1 MTNYTAGQIKDTD
14 NLKEVIER
22 LNYELKLIEQAFGQ
36 PIRLPTLAAE
46 PNRPRDGLVAY
57 ADGTAWDPGA
67 GEGLYTYFA
76 GAWHK
81 NANLA
86 TELFTPVT
94 PLSFSGTNLVIA
106 SATAIAAGAVELA
119 TPSEVI
125 TGTDSTRA
133 VTPEG
138 FADAL
143 DAGQGIVTIASGS
156 LAAAATQPITD
167 IPDYYAYLVLQVT
180 GWSQGT
186 NTSRLRVRASVD
198 NGSNY
203 DSTAGNY
210 LGNVITTATVTNFTT
225 NALASMIDGAT
236 QTTAQTGS
244 ACLTLKGY
252 QGGPNPS
259 FDYRVLA
266 NATESRGF
274 GHYIGSASPID
285 ALEISMSA
293 AGSFDAGTYA
303 LYGVR

>member
-81 NANLA
+81 DAPF
-86 TELFTPVT
+86 FTPVS
-94 PLSFSGTNLVIA
+94 PLSFSGATLVIA
-106 SATAIAAGAVELA
+106 AGTALAAGILELA
-119 TPSEVI
+119 TPAEAI
-125 TGTDSTRA
+125 TGTDTARA

-138 FADAL
+138 LADAIE
-143 DAGQGIVTIASGS
+143 AGYGIVTIASGS
-156 LAAAATQPITD
+156 LPASATLPLTN
-167 IPDYYAYLVLQVT
+167 IPGTFSKLILQVS

-186 NTSRLRVRASVD
+186 NTSRLRVRASTD
-198 NGSNY
+198 NGANY
-203 DSTAGNY
+203 DSTAGSY
-210 LGNVITTATVTNFTT
+210 VGNVITGTTVTNFTT
-225 NALASMIDGAT
+225 NALASMLDGAT
-236 QTTAQTGS
+236 QTTAQVGS
-244 ACLTLKGY
+244 ATLVIEGY
-252 QGGPNPS
+252 QAGPHKR
-259 FDYRVLA
+259 F
-266 NATESRGF
+266 NARTISNTTEAQMF
-274 GHYIGSASPID
+274 GTYIGSASAIN